1 MFWES
6 SLHPFLPLLFSS
18 FLSLT
23 HSFTYSSLI
32 HGQDTE
38 VLVSALVSEEASSD
52 SNQGRE
58 LEQVLGWGWGQKGRR
73 S

>member
-6 SLHPFLPLLFSS
+6 PLHPFLPLLFSS

-23 HSFTYSSLI
+23 HSFTHSSLI

-52 SNQGRE
+52 SNQGWE